1 MPIHCPNFPRK
12 YQNIPRKQYQ
22 QPHRRHDVCISH
34 ASSAPSSS
42 KLLSLVLLTPFSFFL
57 FLPSLTL
64 NYLRKLTNRRE
75 VNSDCSTVQLAQ
87 CSPSTHVSVRRIL
100 APRVA
105 NLPCCSHTSVHLL
118 LLLWNPCNRQTQ
130 NGLKKDGCFFFHRL
144 ALSLSVGLFRVTL
157 SACSFSLSFEDFSKV
172 EISGLTLVLRF
183 LNCFWKI
190 HLLTF
195 CCIIIISYIEGRYKK

>member
-42 KLLSLVLLTPFSFFL
+42 KLLSLVLLTPFFFFL

-105 NLPCCSHTSVHLL
+105 NPPCCSHTSVHLL
-118 LLLWNPCNRQTQ
+118 LLLWNPCDRQKQ
-130 NGLKKDGCFFFHRL
+130 NGLEKDGWFFFFTEWPFHFPWDFLGLHCLL
-144 ALSLSVGLFRVTL
+144 ALFH
-157 SACSFSLSFEDFSKV
+157 FHSK
-172 EISGLTLVLRF
+172 IFPKWKFQVLP
-183 LNCFWKI
+183 
-190 HLLTF
+190 
-195 CCIIIISYIEGRYKK
+195 